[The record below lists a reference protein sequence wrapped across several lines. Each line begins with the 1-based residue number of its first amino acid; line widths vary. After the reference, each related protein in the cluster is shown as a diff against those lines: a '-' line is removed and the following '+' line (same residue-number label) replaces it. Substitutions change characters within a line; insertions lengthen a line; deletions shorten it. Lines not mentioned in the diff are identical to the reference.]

1 MAMDK
6 KGLWITLGT
15 IGLVLVPLIIYAVA
29 ATPKVSL
36 GQHDQLAQCLTD
48 RGAKMYGAYWCSHC
62 INQKK
67 MFGSSFSKVNYIECS
82 LPDGQ
87 TQTEVCQQAGIKGYP
102 TWEFSD
108 GSRLE
113 GEISLEA
120 LAQKSGC
127 NLEGGETKQ

>member
-15 IGLVLVPLIIYAVA
+15 IGLVLVPLVIYVVMS
-29 ATPKVSL
+29 TPNPTRFE
-36 GQHDQLAQCLTD
+36 GQYDQLAQCLTEK
-48 RGAKMYGAYWCSHC
+48 GAKMYGAYWCSHC
-62 INQKK
+62 LSQKK
-67 MFGSSFSKVNYIECS
+67 MFGSSFSKINYIECS

-113 GEISLEA
+113 GEVSLET
-120 LAQKSGC
+120 LAEKSNCKDFG
-127 NLEGGETKQ
+127 Q